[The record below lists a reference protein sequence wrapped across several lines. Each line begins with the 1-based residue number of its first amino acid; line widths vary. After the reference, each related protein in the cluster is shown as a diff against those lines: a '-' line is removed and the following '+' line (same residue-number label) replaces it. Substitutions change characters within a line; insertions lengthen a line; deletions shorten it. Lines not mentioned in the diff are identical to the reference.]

1 MSALAPLGVRKAR
14 VVQTY
19 LLPRHCEKRQVGGVF
34 LKSHPRRKDGKSHQ
48 YYSLVE
54 SVRTARGSRHRV
66 LAYLG
71 ELNDSTETAWRKAV
85 LLFNGEGQQ
94 EQLELFA
101 SGTPDLPSGERV
113 VQVRLDGVRWER
125 PRDFGDLFVAQH
137 IWKLLGLDKLLAT
150 EMAGSEADVPWN
162 VMAFILCAARLLA
175 PSSELAIGESFYP
188 RTALDDI
195 AGVPVEKVNKDR
207 LYRTLD
213 RLHPCK
219 SAIEAHLKHRLGTL
233 FAEPFDILLY
243 DLTSTYFEGLG
254 ENNPAAKRGYSRD
267 HRPDCAQIVI
277 GLVVTKSGL
286 PLGYEVFDGNRNDAT
301 TLEEMMAKMEE
312 LYGKAS
318 RIWVFDRGV
327 ASEKNLEALRA
338 HGGAYL
344 VGTPRVLLRKVE
356 AALLDGD
363 WQTVREGIEVKLVA
377 APDGSSDTF
386 ILCRSANRR
395 DKEAAMHDRFE
406 HKIEDG
412 LGRLVAAVEA
422 GRLKSRDTLWQRIG
436 RLKAMCSRVARA
448 YDITVVGDGSSLAMS
463 WRKDEAKAAYMR
475 NAEGAYLLRTNLTGE
490 SEQELWHM
498 YMQLNDAEAAF
509 RTLKQDIGIRPVFH
523 QVQRRVE
530 AHVLVCFIAYTMYR
544 TLDRLARDHGIDM
557 TARKVLSAVST
568 IKSGDVILPLVDGR
582 ELRLRRVSRP
592 DQVQAE
598 LLARLAFHLPERVGT
613 DLVHEPTCSPDL
625 RTPPT

>member
-1 MSALAPLGVRKAR
+1 M
-14 VVQTY
+14 
-19 LLPRHCEKRQVGGVF
+19 F
-34 LKSHPRRKDGKSHQ
+34 LKAHPRRKDGKSHQ

-54 SVRTARGSRHRV
+54 SVRTARGSQHRV

-71 ELNDSTETAWRKAV
+71 EMNGSTEKAWRKAIS
-85 LLFNGEGQQ
+85 LFNGEGQQ
-94 EQLELFA
+94 EQLELFP
-101 SGTPDLPSGERV
+101 SGTPDLPSGEHV

-137 IWKLLGLDKLLAT
+137 VWKLLGLDQLLASK
-150 EMAGSEADVPWN
+150 MASSDADVPWD
-162 VMAFILCAARLLA
+162 VMAFILCAARLLS
-175 PSSELAIGESFYP
+175 PSSELAVGDSFYP

-195 AGVPVEKVNKDR
+195 AGVPVDKVNKDR

-213 RLHPCK
+213 KLHPCK
-219 SAIEAHLKHRLGTL
+219 SAIEAHLKSRLGTL

-243 DLTSTYFEGLG
+243 DLTSTYFEGLA
-254 ENNPAAKRGYSRD
+254 EANPAAKRGYSRD

-286 PLGYEVFDGNRNDAT
+286 PLGYEVFDGNRSDAT
-301 TLEEMMAKMEE
+301 TLESMMAKMET

-356 AALLDGD
+356 SALLDEN

-377 APDGSSDTF
+377 APDGSKDTF

-395 DKEAAMHDRFE
+395 EKESAMHDRFE
-406 HKIEDG
+406 RKMEEG
-412 LGRLVAAVEA
+412 LGRLAAAIES
-422 GRLKSRDTLWQRIG
+422 GRLRSRDSLWQRIG
-436 RLKAMCSRVARA
+436 RLKAECSRVARA
-448 YDITVVGDGSSLAMS
+448 YEITVESDGSSLALS
-463 WRKDEAKAAYMR
+463 WRKDETKAAYMR
-475 NAEGAYLLRTNLTGE
+475 HSEGAYLLRTNLTRE
-490 SEQELWHM
+490 SEKELWHM
-498 YMQLNDAEAAF
+498 YMQLNDAESAF

-523 QVQRRVE
+523 QIQRRVE

-544 TLDRLARDHGIDM
+544 TLDRLAHDKGVDM
-557 TARKVLSAVST
+557 SARKVLSALST
-568 IKSGDVILPLVDGR
+568 IKSGDVILPLADGR

-592 DQVQAE
+592 DQSQAQ
-598 LLARLAFHLPERVGT
+598 LLTSLGVHLPERVGT
-613 DLVHEPTCSPDL
+613 DLVQ
-625 RTPPT
+625 

>member
-1 MSALAPLGVRKAR
+1 M
-14 VVQTY
+14 
-19 LLPRHCEKRQVGGVF
+19 F

-54 SVRTARGSRHRV
+54 SVRTARGSQHRV

-71 ELNDSTETAWRKAV
+71 EMNGSTEKAWRKAIS
-85 LLFNGEGQQ
+85 LFNGEGQQ
-94 EQLELFA
+94 EQLELFP
-101 SGTPDLPSGERV
+101 SGTPDLPSGEHV

-137 IWKLLGLDKLLAT
+137 VWKLLGLDQLLASK
-150 EMAGSEADVPWN
+150 MASSDADVSWD
-162 VMAFILCAARLLA
+162 VMAFILCAARLLS
-175 PSSELAIGESFYP
+175 PSSELAVGDSFYP

-195 AGVPVEKVNKDR
+195 AGVPVDKVNKDR

-213 RLHPCK
+213 KLHPCK
-219 SAIEAHLKHRLGTL
+219 SAIEAHLKSRLGTL

-243 DLTSTYFEGLG
+243 DLTSTYFEGLA
-254 ENNPAAKRGYSRD
+254 EANPAAKRGYSRD

-286 PLGYEVFDGNRNDAT
+286 PLGYEVFDGNRSDAT
-301 TLEEMMAKMEE
+301 TLESMMAKMET

-356 AALLDGD
+356 SALLDEN

-377 APDGSSDTF
+377 APDGSKDTF

-395 DKEAAMHDRFE
+395 EKESAMHDRFE
-406 HKIEDG
+406 RKMEEG
-412 LGRLVAAVEA
+412 LGRLAAAIES
-422 GRLKSRDTLWQRIG
+422 GRLRSRDSLWQRIG
-436 RLKAMCSRVARA
+436 RLKAECSRVARA
-448 YDITVVGDGSSLAMS
+448 YEITVESDGSSLALS
-463 WRKDEAKAAYMR
+463 WRKDETKAAYMR
-475 NAEGAYLLRTNLTGE
+475 HSEGAYLLRTNLTRE
-490 SEQELWHM
+490 SEKELWHM
-498 YMQLNDAEAAF
+498 YMQLNDAESAF

-523 QVQRRVE
+523 QIQRRVE

-544 TLDRLARDHGIDM
+544 TLDRLAHDKGVDM
-557 TARKVLSAVST
+557 SARKVLSALST
-568 IKSGDVILPLVDGR
+568 IKSGDVILPLADGR

-592 DQVQAE
+592 DQSQAQ
-598 LLARLAFHLPERVGT
+598 LLTSLGVHLPERVGT
-613 DLVHEPTCSPDL
+613 DLVQ
-625 RTPPT
+625 